1 MGPTGTSLKTRQF
14 NPKSAATYKGPTPG
28 YRWPSGLERGLFYD
42 CCSATKNFL
51 RSHLLTSYENKN
63 VYIYTLNVYWKDQH
77 YKNDLFS

>member
-42 CCSATKNFL
+42 CCGATKNFP
-51 RSHLLTSYENKN
+51 RSNPSATYEKE
-63 VYIYTLNVYWKDQH
+63 ISLSTTQ
-77 YKNDLFS
+77 